1 MVALYF
7 FSGIIIVSAKQEAV
21 VTTFGAYTRSYG
33 PGIGYHLPIF
43 ERSQLVDIT
52 TINETT
58 VGGQKAGSV
67 PAESLMLTGDEN
79 IVDLAFAVN
88 WRVSD
93 PRKFLFN
100 IDNTRDTVKA
110 VAESA
115 MREVVGRSQLDPI
128 ISTGR
133 GKVQADAQSL
143 MQRILDD
150 YDAGVIID
158 SVQIRDAQPPQQ
170 VIAAFQDV
178 ATAGQNFQ
186 ARINEAGGQA
196 AKIRQEALGYK
207 AQVVNEARG
216 EAERFNQIYEQY
228 RLAPGVT
235 RERLYIETMERVLA
249 KSNKVIIDGKG
260 VTAPIVLSPDAF
272 KPRNPTPTTAAP
284 RAPGAAQ

>member
-1 MVALYF
+1 
-7 FSGIIIVSAKQEAV
+7 
-21 VTTFGAYTRSYG
+21 
-33 PGIGYHLPIF
+33 
-43 ERSQLVDIT
+43 
-52 TINETT
+52 
-58 VGGQKAGSV
+58 
-67 PAESLMLTGDEN
+67 
-79 IVDLAFAVN
+79 
-88 WRVSD
+88 
-93 PRKFLFN
+93 
-100 IDNTRDTVKA
+100 
-110 VAESA
+110 

-133 GKVQADAQSL
+133 GKVQADAQAL